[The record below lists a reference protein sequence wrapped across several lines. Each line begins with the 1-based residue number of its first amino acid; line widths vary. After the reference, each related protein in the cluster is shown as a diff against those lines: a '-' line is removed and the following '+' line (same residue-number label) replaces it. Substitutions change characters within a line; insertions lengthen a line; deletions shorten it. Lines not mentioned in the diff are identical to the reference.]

1 MIYMVLEVCIYCFK
15 KKNDLIVEVCLP
27 VVGLFISNT
36 SLIDEVLIQ
45 GVPFLIFPRFDSIA
59 EKLEWRQDVYKN

>member
-45 GVPFLIFPRFDSIA
+45 GVPFLIFLRFDSIA
-59 EKLEWRQDVYKN
+59 GKLGMATRCL

>member
-1 MIYMVLEVCIYCFK
+1 MICMVLEVCIYCFK
-15 KKNDLIVEVCLP
+15 KKNDFIVEVCLL

-36 SLIDEVLIQ
+36 SLIGEVLIQ

-59 EKLEWRQDVYKN
+59 KN

>member
-36 SLIDEVLIQ
+36 SLIDEALIQ